1 MDIFAVNCR
10 KNSGKSWGNYTIV
23 SSAHS
28 IFMHLL
34 CSLFLKF
41 TLKFWKSFWPL
52 RRKHLQ
58 LRILPRVVNSFSIQA
73 EVSTF
78 LYLRATAF
86 DFCKVK
92 RGKDGGTL
100 RTMSGEKLLKTLP
113 VLQAQ
118 VLDWYSVLCF
128 AISGIVVLYS
138 GSSCHYMLCAFRLM
152 HCWSLTVQHKTS
164 TTGLSTVASCCSS
177 EI

>member
-1 MDIFAVNCR
+1 MVHGYICSKLPKEFR
-10 KNSGKSWGNYTIV
+10 KVFEELFYCFLSTLYFH
-23 SSAHS
+23 AL
-28 IFMHLL
+28 FMLL
-34 CSLFLKF
+34 ISEVFF
-41 TLKFWKSFWPL
+41 WKFWKSSWPL

-58 LRILPRVVNSFSIQA
+58 FRILLRVDFFFSLCWSFQ
-73 EVSTF
+73 F
-78 LYLRATAF
+78 LYFRATAF

-118 VLDWYSVLCF
+118 VLDWYSVLSF

-138 GSSCHYMLCAFRLM
+138 GSSCQCFVHLGWC
-152 HCWSLTVQHKTS
+152 TVGVWLFS
-164 TTGLSTVASCCSS
+164 TRPQQRGYQL
-177 EI
+177 

>member
-1 MDIFAVNCR
+1 MYLQQIAERIQESF
-10 KNSGKSWGNYTIV
+10 WGIIHFFPQHILFSCTRYDLV
-23 SSAHS
+23 FWS
-28 IFMHLL
+28 LL
-34 CSLFLKF
+34 W
-41 TLKFWKSFWPL
+41 KFWKSSWPL
-52 RRKHLQ
+52 RREHLQ
-58 LRILPRVVNSFSIQA
+58 HKYCLELTILFQYKLKFPL
-73 EVSTF
+73 F
-78 LYLRATAF
+78 LYFRATAF

-164 TTGLSTVASCCSS
+164 TTGLSTVVSCCSS

>member
-1 MDIFAVNCR
+1 MDIFAANCR
-10 KNSGKSWGNYTIV
+10 KISGKFGGNYIIV

-28 IFMHLL
+28 IFMHSL
-34 CSLFLKF
+34 CSWFLKF
-41 TLKFWKSFWPL
+41 PLKISKSSWPL

-58 LRILPRVVNSFSIQA
+58 FRILLRVDFFFSLCWSFQ
-73 EVSTF
+73 F
-78 LYLRATAF
+78 LYFRATAF

-118 VLDWYSVLCF
+118 VLDWYSVLGF

-138 GSSCHYMLCAFRLM
+138 GSSCQCFVHLGWC
-152 HCWSLTVQHKTS
+152 TVGVWLFS
-164 TTGLSTVASCCSS
+164 TRPQQRGYQL
-177 EI
+177 

>member
-1 MDIFAVNCR
+1 MDIFAANCR
-10 KNSGKSWGNYTIV
+10 KISGKFWGNYIIV

-28 IFMHLL
+28 IFMHSL
-34 CSLFLKF
+34 CSWFLKF
-41 TLKFWKSFWPL
+41 PLKISKSSWPL

-58 LRILPRVVNSFSIQA
+58 LKVLLRVDFFFSLSWSFQ
-73 EVSTF
+73 F
-78 LYLRATAF
+78 LYFRATAF

-128 AISGIVVLYS
+128 AISGIVVFFLEARGICS
-138 GSSCHYMLCAFRLM
+138 AHLGGC
-152 HCWSLTVQHKTS
+152 TVGVWLFS
-164 TTGLSTVASCCSS
+164 TRPQQRGYQL
-177 EI
+177 